1 MALLEHHLDTSN
13 VTLVDRVSSCDK
25 RTSHV
30 PCLQPP
36 PLTVWVGRVTI
47 NILPDDVLL
56 FIFYFDQ
63 AIYLDGLGD
72 FDRVWLPSWRWHRL
86 VHVCQRWRSVV
97 FGSPNFLDLRLVCG
111 PRTPLELTS
120 IWPLFPISI
129 ENLFDTHMPGDYDF
143 EAAMVHHNRVCEIRL
158 NFLTRSQ
165 LKRLA
170 SAMRVQFPALI
181 HLRLE
186 ASYYDYPYLALPDGF
201 LDGCAPRLQSLT
213 LNFVAFPA
221 LPKFL
226 LSATDLVHLTLWSHT
241 QYISPEAIV
250 TGLAALSNLESLI
263 IEYKSPTSSSNLDP
277 RYPPP
282 LTRTVLPAVTRFE
295 FGGKSK
301 DFEDLVAWIDT
312 PLLDSIWIV
321 LFQRQ
326 SPLHIPQFAEF
337 MRRTTRF
344 QTLNEAYVN
353 IDEEGVQVESLPPTR
368 AFHDRTGMRISSL
381 ELDWQLLYLA
391 EVFTSFFPSIFML
404 ERVYI
409 YGPQYLPSSSWQ
421 YLVVNLDW
429 LEMLQP
435 LTAVKNLY
443 GCKEFAK
450 SIAPVLQELVGER
463 AIDVLPAL
471 ECLFLE
477 DFRSSGPVQEAIKQF
492 VAARRFLGRPVA
504 VSHWDGS
511 LFVDPNE

>member
-1 MALLEHHLDTSN
+1 MIFLDF
-13 VTLVDRVSSCDK
+13 VGSCDK
-25 RTSHV
+25 RTSYV
-30 PCLQPP
+30 PYLQPL

-63 AIYLDGLGD
+63 AIYLDVLGD
-72 FDRVWLPSWRWHRL
+72 LDRVWIPSWRWHRL
-86 VHVCQRWRSVV
+86 VHVCRRWRSVV
-97 FGSPNFLDLRLVCG
+97 FGSPIFLDLRLVCG

-120 IWPLFPISI
+120 IWPPFPITI
-129 ENLFDTHMPGDYDF
+129 ENLFDTPMPGDYDF
-143 EAAMVHHNRVCEIRL
+143 DAAMVHHNRICEIHL
-158 NFLTRSQ
+158 NFLTSSQ

-170 SAMRVQFPALI
+170 TAMQVQFPALI

-186 ASYYDYPYLALPDGF
+186 ASYYDYPRLILPDGF
-201 LDGCAPRLQSLT
+201 LEGCAPRLQSLT
-213 LNFVAFPA
+213 LNFVEFPA

-226 LSATDLVHLTLWSHT
+226 LSATDLVRLTLWSFFN
-241 QYISPEAIV
+241 YISPEAIV
-250 TGLAALSNLESLI
+250 TGLAASSNLESLV
-263 IEYKSPTSSSNLDP
+263 IEYRSPTSFSDTDP
-277 RYPPP
+277 RCPPP

-295 FGGKSK
+295 FGGKSN
-301 DFEDLVAWIDT
+301 DLEDLVAWIDT

-321 LFQRQ
+321 LRQ
-326 SPLHIPQFAEF
+326 CQSRLHIPQFAEF

-353 IDEEGVQVESLPPTR
+353 IDDEAVQVESLPPTQS
-368 AFHDRTGMRISSL
+368 FHDRTGMRITSTRL

-409 YGPQYLPSSSWQ
+409 YGPEYLPSSPWQ
-421 YLVVNLDW
+421 YLVMDLDW

-435 LTAVKNLY
+435 LTAVKSLY

-463 AIDVLPAL
+463 ATDVLPAL

-477 DFRSSGPVQEAIKQF
+477 DFQSSGPVQEAIGQF

-504 VSHWDGS
+504 VFHWNGT
-511 LFVDPNE
+511 LFVNLNE